1 MDDASLNS
9 LKEHYLSL
17 GRFARAGQLSRK
29 ALRLYDELGI
39 LVPDYVD
46 PSSGYRYYS
55 PGQLERAR
63 FIRMLRGMEMPLAD
77 IRRVLVATTAD
88 EALQLVSE
96 CTRDF
101 ETRVKRV
108 RRASEKVLAHLR
120 KEPEKIMFEISV
132 KTFPAQKVATIKR
145 RICVGPFQKFIPEAL
160 KQISNYVKE
169 SGATISGD
177 PFCFY
182 YGPVNETDDGP
193 VEIGLPVEG
202 EIKPGGEIRVRD
214 IPAHQ
219 GAIGTTPPEQSQ
231 FPEIIEAWDAVETWV
246 QQNKYILSDEP
257 VCCYE
262 IWHEDRTISI
272 IQPFENGM
280 KTS

>member
-96 CTRDF
+96 CIRDF

-132 KTFPAQKVATIKR
+132 KTYPAQKVATIKR
-145 RICVGPFQKFIPEAL
+145 RICVVPFQKFIPEAL

-177 PFCFY
+177 PICFY
-182 YGPVNETDDGP
+182 YGPGNETDDGP